1 MPLIAFLASICDEF
15 TFFMAR
21 ALAHTVK
28 NQDTER
34 EKKELR
40 RKVQCADFGHAKGG
54 ADACSRRVMQM
65 PGT

>member
-1 MPLIAFLASICDEF
+1 MIAFMASICDEF

-21 ALAHTVK
+21 ALAHTAK
-28 NQDTER
+28 TER

-54 ADACSRRVMQM
+54 ADAPRRMMQM

>member
-1 MPLIAFLASICDEF
+1 MIAFLASICDEF

-28 NQDTER
+28 NQDTESER
-34 EKKELR
+34 EKELR

-54 ADACSRRVMQM
+54 ADACSRRMMQM